1 MEFVFAKI
9 NVPHEHSFITRR
21 LVLTENNP
29 KIHSH
34 KNYELNLIISGSG
47 RRIVGNNIS
56 SFEAG
61 DLVLLGPDLPHC
73 WEVLERQ
80 NDSPPTCIVIH
91 FDENIVGSDFFNL
104 PELETVKELL
114 NRGSSGLFFKGEKI
128 AYVKECMQRLINL
141 KGLESYIE
149 LLHVFKGLIQIDEK
163 ESLSLTPEYPT
174 SYFRDLDQLKDVY
187 EYVFHNLQAGI
198 SLKAASDL
206 FNMAPGSFCRYFKKR
221 TGKTFIQ
228 YTKEMKISIAAKK
241 LAESDKPI
249 AQICFECGY
258 NNLANFNLHFK
269 SILKVPPSTYRKSF
283 R

>member
-9 NVPHEHSFITRR
+9 NVPHEHSFITRK
-21 LVLTENNP
+21 LVLSENNP

-56 SFEAG
+56 GFEAG

-73 WEVLERQ
+73 WEVLDRQ
-80 NDSPPTCIVIH
+80 NDSPPTCVVIH

-114 NRGSSGLFFKGEKI
+114 NRGNSGLFFKG
-128 AYVKECMQRLINL
+128 ARVALVKERMERLVNL

-149 LLHVFKGLIQIDEK
+149 LLHIFKKLIQIDEK

-174 SYFRDLDQLKDVY
+174 SYFKDLDQIKDVY
-187 EYVFHNLQAGI
+187 EYVRQDWGGRSTIRRHSRCHWWCPSCQLG
-198 SLKAASDL
+198 LCL
-206 FNMAPGSFCRYFKKR
+206 VYRYYR
-221 TGKTFIQ
+221 SRREWRAIKT
-228 YTKEMKISIAAKK
+228 TEGRRA
-241 LAESDKPI
+241 
-249 AQICFECGY
+249 
-258 NNLANFNLHFK
+258 HTR
-269 SILKVPPSTYRKSF
+269 TYRY
-283 R
+283 